1 MNSIKVKL
9 YGKFKDLLNQDE
21 IILDFEDEEKKIEDI
36 ISQLEE
42 IYNVKLMK
50 LIFNTNRE
58 LNHGILILKNDKDYS
73 IFPEVQ
79 KKIKNGDI
87 LVFLSSIHGG

>member
-1 MNSIKVKL
+1 MNSINIKF
-9 YGKFKDLLNQDE
+9 YGKFKDILNQDE
-21 IILDFEDEEKKIEDI
+21 ILFNFEEDEKKMEGI

-42 IYNVKLMK
+42 NHGVNLIK
-50 LIFNTNRE
+50 LIFNKKE
-58 LNHGILILKNDKDYS
+58 KFNHGILILKNDKDYS
-73 IFPEVQ
+73 TLTQLE